1 MTVAYAKAAAE
12 PEAEPKAD
20 PKAKASSD
28 SDPHHGS
35 NEYGQSPYSALGQVT
50 NIGTPV
56 TLNREMI
63 AYAYGFADPSLYPS
77 GNPNAIED
85 PTTFLNNYVLQAL
98 NANGYNNQYGGFTLP
113 SDPRTGNIFPR
124 AVNNNNYA
132 NQVSTNDIYRN
143 LASTGYTNQASNT
156 NDVYNNF
163 ANTGYTNQAS
173 NMNDIYN
180 NYFNANR
187 FQANN
192 QLSSTALNTYADST
206 LTGNRLVPQTLNGF
220 QTSNFNTLPLQ
231 SRNTYTLPQ
240 AYSNNGINPNYQTA
254 TSNQQILARG
264 LTAQQPRLS
273 TQNSNSLNANYPYTT
288 QGSAYS
294 TSSRINQLSPQNAN
308 SYQTSLNNAGYR
320 YQGLSKREADPEPK
334 ADPEPTFGLFDN
346 SRYTNRGYTNTR
358 RGYPTYSNY
367 GSARRTYPSSTY
379 YPSTASYSNVAYS
392 SPRYGYAYGT
402 SSPVTYPSAYAV
414 ASHLAYPDPLAYSAI
429 GSPYGY
435 PAY

>member
-1 MTVAYAKAAAE
+1 MFNSVQIVLVTVAYAKAAAE
-12 PEAEPKAD
+12 PKAEPKAD
-20 PKAKASSD
+20 PKAKENSD
-28 SDPHHGS
+28 SGPHHGS
-35 NEYGQSPYSALGQVT
+35 NEYSPYSALGQVT

-132 NQVSTNDIYRN
+132 NDIYSN

-156 NDVYNNF
+156 
-163 ANTGYTNQAS
+163 
-173 NMNDIYN
+173 NDIYN

-192 QLSSTALNTYADST
+192 LLSSTALNPYSDSA
-206 LTGNRLVPQTLNGF
+206 LTGNRLVPQTFSGY
-220 QTSNFNTLPLQ
+220 QTSNFNTLPSQ

-240 AYSNNGINPNYQTA
+240 DYSNNGINPNYQTA

-264 LTAQQPRLS
+264 LTGQQPRLS
-273 TQNSNSLNANYPYTT
+273 TQYSNSLNANYPYTT

-294 TSSRINQLSPQNAN
+294 TPSRINQLSPQNPN

-320 YQGLSKREADPEPK
+320 YQGLSKRAADPEPK

-367 GSARRTYPSSTY
+367 GSTRRTYPSSTY

-402 SSPVTYPSAYAV
+402 SSPVTYPSPYAV
-414 ASHLAYPDPLAYSAI
+414 PSHLAYPDLLAYSAVA
-429 GSPYGY
+429 SPYGY